1 MATPS
6 YLPYHEPS
14 LIELLISS
22 TFLLALNAINSVL
35 DRALACGLA
44 GQVLIGTAWGEP
56 GARWLSADF
65 QRVVSGLGYL
75 GLVLIVYAGGVE
87 TDVVAL
93 RKNIVLS
100 AGVAITGVVV
110 PIGLSFALLAS
121 GGPFLGTESSAALLP
136 AFSAGAALCST
147 SLGTTFSVLQ
157 ASGLSRT
164 RLGAVLASAALL
176 DDVVGLVMVRII
188 TSLGQTGN
196 GDSELQFKSRSSSG

>member
-22 TFLLALNAINSVL
+22 TFLLALNAISSVL
-35 DRALACGLA
+35 DRTLACGLI

-56 GARWLSADF
+56 GARWLSTDF
-65 QRVVSGLGYL
+65 QRVVSSLGYL
-75 GLVLIVYAGGVE
+75 GLILVVYAGGVE

-93 RKNIVLS
+93 RKNILLS

-121 GGPFLGTESSAALLP
+121 GGPFLGTEGNAALLP
-136 AFSAGAALCST
+136 AFAAGAALCST

-188 TSLGQTGN
+188 TGLGKTGN
-196 GDSELQFKSRSSSG
+196 GGSKWY